1 MVSIKKSF
9 VSYMSFYYYIFNYII
24 KNYIQI
30 LNNKQ
35 EFLTTTDFKR
45 VTSSIKNNNVKK
57 SFRVNQLTLKFIIN
71 F

>member
-9 VSYMSFYYYIFNYII
+9 VSYMSFYYYYLFNNYI
-24 KNYIQI
+24 K
-30 LNNKQ
+30 NKQ
-35 EFLTTTDFKR
+35 EYLNIKQ
-45 VTSSIKNNNVKK
+45 VTSSITINNNNINNVKK